1 MEMQELKE
9 QVEAALE
16 RIRNALRVEGGD
28 VELVDIKDG
37 VVKVKLQGSCA
48 GCPFSQ
54 MTLKNFIE
62 KELRKDVS
70 GVTSVEA
77 V

>member
-1 MEMQELKE
+1 MQNLRDE
-9 QVEAALE
+9 VEAALE
-16 RIRNALRVEGGD
+16 RIRTGLRVEGGD
-28 VELVDIKDG
+28 VQLVGIEDG
-37 VVKVKLQGSCA
+37 IVKVKLQGSCA

-62 KELRKDVS
+62 KEIKKSVA
-70 GVTSVEA
+70 GVKGVVA

>member
-1 MEMQELKE
+1 MQDLNND
-9 QVEAALE
+9 VEAALE
-16 RIRNALRVEGGD
+16 RIRNALRAEGGD
-28 VELVDIKDG
+28 VKLMGIDDG

-62 KELRKDVS
+62 KELKKDVP
-70 GVTSVEA
+70 GVKGVQA

>member
-1 MEMQELKE
+1 MQDIKE

-28 VELVDIKDG
+28 VKLVDIEDG
-37 VVKVKLQGSCA
+37 IVKVKLQGSCA

-70 GVTSVEA
+70 GVTGVEA

>member
-1 MEMQELKE
+1 MQDIKGD
-9 QVEAALE
+9 VETTLDK
-16 RIRNALRVEGGD
+16 IRSALRAEGGD
-28 VELVDIKDG
+28 VKLVGIDNG

-54 MTLKNFIE
+54 MTIKNFIE
-62 KELRKDVS
+62 KELKKSVP
-70 GVTSVEA
+70 GVRSVEA

>member
-1 MEMQELKE
+1 MQDLNKD
-9 QVEAALE
+9 VEAALE
-16 RIRNALRVEGGD
+16 RIRSALRVEGGD
-28 VELVDIKDG
+28 VKLMGIDDG

-62 KELRKDVS
+62 KELKKDVPEVV
-70 GVTSVEA
+70 GVQA

>member
-1 MEMQELKE
+1 MQNLKE
-9 QVEAALE
+9 DVEAALD

-37 VVKVKLQGSCA
+37 IVKVKLQGSCA

-70 GVTSVEA
+70 GVMGVEA

>member
-1 MEMQELKE
+1 MQELKE

-16 RIRNALRVEGGD
+16 RIRNALRVDGGD
-28 VELVDIKDG
+28 VELVDIKGG

-70 GVTSVEA
+70 GVTGVEA

>member
-1 MEMQELKE
+1 MQDLNKDID
-9 QVEAALE
+9 AALE
-16 RIRNALRVEGGD
+16 RIRSALRVEGGD
-28 VELVDIKDG
+28 VKLMGIDDG

-62 KELRKDVS
+62 KELKKDVP
-70 GVTSVEA
+70 GVTGVQA

>member
-1 MEMQELKE
+1 MEMQNLKE

-70 GVTSVEA
+70 GVTGVEA

>member
-1 MEMQELKE
+1 MQNLKDD
-9 QVEAALE
+9 VEAALE
-16 RIRNALRVEGGD
+16 SIRAALRVDGGD
-28 VELVDIKDG
+28 VQLIDIVDG

-62 KELRKDVS
+62 KELMKSVAGVKGVVS
-70 GVTSVEA
+70 A
-77 V
+77 

>member
-1 MEMQELKE
+1 MQDLNKDI
-9 QVEAALE
+9 EAALE
-16 RIRNALRVEGGD
+16 RIRSALRVEGGD
-28 VELVDIKDG
+28 VKLMGIDDG

-62 KELRKDVS
+62 KELKKDVP
-70 GVTSVEA
+70 GVKGVQA

>member
-1 MEMQELKE
+1 MQNLKE
-9 QVEAALE
+9 DVEAALD

-37 VVKVKLQGSCA
+37 IVKVKLQGSCA

-70 GVTSVEA
+70 GVTGVEA